1 MNWDD
6 AIYFLITVVVAVFI
20 AWLLLVP
27 APGHDPLV
35 VFHHTA
41 LVRG

>member
-1 MNWDD
+1 MNWDT
-6 AIYFLITVVVAVFI
+6 AIFYLITAVVIVFI

-35 VFHHTA
+35 TFAHARMVS
-41 LVRG
+41 

>member
-1 MNWDD
+1 MSMSD
-6 AIYFLITVVVAVFI
+6 AIYYAIMLLVVGFI

-35 VFHHTA
+35 VFQHA
-41 LVRG
+41 SRIA